1 MKTKKIYALIQ
12 ARLKST
18 RLPRKILKKING
30 KESIIF
36 MVDRLKKCKNIEDTI
51 ILIPKGKTDD
61 RLYNFLK
68 KKKLKVLEVLKM
80 MF

>member
-12 ARLKST
+12 ARLNST
-18 RLPRKILKKING
+18 RLPGKVLKKING

-36 MVDRLKKCKNIEDTI
+36 MVDRLNKCKNIEDTI
-51 ILIPKGKTDD
+51 ILIPRGKKDD

-68 KKKLKVLEVLKM
+68 KKKIKS
-80 MF
+80 F